1 MSNESSFYNFD
12 TNRWPIVIL
21 TIHGKPKD
29 DLDFDT
35 FLEKWKSIYVDSMTR
50 GERYKLIFD
59 TRLAD
64 MVRFDHL
71 IKLGKWL
78 KSIEDLTE
86 KWMDRTAII
95 VANPSIK
102 LLIQF
107 VFKIYKAVRPF
118 KIFGQNELP
127 DAIKWLNDKDNGD
140 LDKFDFSVQEDMDDQ
155 MKASLVKNQF
165 NLR

>member
-1 MSNESSFYNFD
+1 MSFFIFD
-12 TNRWPIVIL
+12 RNRWPIVIL
-21 TIHGKPKD
+21 TINGKPKD
-29 DLDFDT
+29 DLDFNT
-35 FLEKWKSIYVDSMTR
+35 FLEKWKLIYIDSMTK

-59 TRLAD
+59 VRLAE

-71 IKLGKWL
+71 TKLGKWL
-78 KSIEDLTE
+78 KSVEHLTE
-86 KWMDRTAII
+86 TWMDRTAII

-107 VFKIYKAVRPF
+107 VFRIYKAVRPF
-118 KIFGQNELP
+118 KIFGENELA
-127 DAIKWLNDKDNGD
+127 DAIKWLNDGNDRGD
-140 LDKFDFSVQEDMDDQ
+140 LDKIDFSVQEDMDDQ